1 MELRVMYHKQ
11 RQLPLMSAIFSLVP
25 RVWTLI
31 REKNPE
37 TTLDKILH
45 SSSLQS
51 VKLLPVSTMMSFSIF
66 VLADSP

>member
-1 MELRVMYHKQ
+1 MELRVIYHKQ
-11 RQLPLMSAIFSLVP
+11 RQLPPDVNYIQP
-25 RVWTLI
+25 RSKGPLI
-31 REKNPE
+31 REKNPQ